1 MAVTRAKA
9 LLIVVGNP
17 EVLILDPMWRALI
30 KFIIENGGYLG
41 KPSESELDLLI
52 RAADD
57 IHEQENVQ
65 AAREARGEYC
75 STNSCNIVLYFTRYY
90 IILCN
95 NAFYCSNILLSIC
108 SHYWMFLCHRV
119 FSNMPI

>member
-30 KFIIENGGYLG
+30 KFIIENGGYTG
-41 KPSESELDLLI
+41 KPSESELELLI

-57 IHEQENVQ
+57 IQEQENVQ

-75 STNSCNIVLYFTRYY
+75 
-90 IILCN
+90 
-95 NAFYCSNILLSIC
+95 
-108 SHYWMFLCHRV
+108 
-119 FSNMPI
+119 